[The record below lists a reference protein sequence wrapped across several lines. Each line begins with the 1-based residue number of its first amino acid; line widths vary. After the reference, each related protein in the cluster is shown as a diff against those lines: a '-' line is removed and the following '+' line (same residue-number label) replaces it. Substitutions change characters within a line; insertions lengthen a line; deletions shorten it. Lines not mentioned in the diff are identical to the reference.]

1 MMKNGTLNLERWT
14 SGDKTYGMKDPEWEE
29 EVEAHR
35 GGRGKEMQ
43 TRQAQVECVSF
54 LSCGL

>member
-1 MMKNGTLNLERWT
+1 MMEIDAMMKNGTLNLERWT

-43 TRQAQVECVSF
+43 TRQAQVE
-54 LSCGL
+54 